1 MRQATP
7 AREYLAMNRRLFVI
21 SVVLA
26 VPFIF
31 SNSSQAE
38 TVNTTAD
45 LQNNKTA
52 LAYIYSTPML
62 ESMYRLGVEEDRK
75 FGLHQDCKSKYL
87 TRPVSA
93 VVLKPIE
100 FPEGK
105 QHPTKGVWL
114 TRYQLE
120 RCGDSKIYNALFL
133 SSLNGEA
140 PLPRS
145 FHAGSTIAS
154 PVLIQDALRSV
165 VPIAVAQSGL
175 KDCKTALVFDMRVIE
190 PPHNVVEGEKTLK
203 GVWNELWTFSM
214 CGQMI
219 DVAMTFL
226 PDATGGGT
234 SFTASPAKPK
244 SVTVKP

>member
-7 AREYLAMNRRLFVI
+7 AKEYLALNRKLFVI

-26 VPFIF
+26 VSFIF
-31 SNSSQAE
+31 SDSSQAE

-52 LAYIYSTPML
+52 LAYIYSIPLL
-62 ESMYRLGVEEDRK
+62 ESMYQLGIEEDRK

-87 TRPVSA
+87 IRPVST

-100 FPEGK
+100 FSEGK
-105 QHPTKGVWL
+105 QHATKGVWL
-114 TRYQLE
+114 SRYQLG
-120 RCGDSKIYNALFL
+120 RCGDSKIYNTLFL
-133 SSLNGEA
+133 ANLNGEA

-145 FHAGSTIAS
+145 FHAGSTNAS
-154 PVLIQDALRSV
+154 PVLIEDALRSA
-165 VPIAVAQSGL
+165 VPIAVVQSGL

-190 PPHNVVEGEKTLK
+190 PSHDVVDGEKTFK

-219 DVAMTFL
+219 DVAMTFI

-234 SFTASPAKPK
+234 SFMASPAKPK